1 MRGLIMDKL
10 TLLDMFKHG
19 TATWS
24 AVSSF
29 VVVLFWCVGC
39 WLAFLAIVNYKNAAD
54 GKSGIAKPI
63 VQTVIASLMVAISK
77 FIPILSDTLNN
88 KAAEFSPQSLLS
100 DIPQDALGLNLAF
113 TSVLLFVQML
123 GTIAI
128 FRGMLMLWEAT
139 NKGAGSGLIGK
150 SWTHIIGGVLAV
162 NIQLTIATV
171 ASTFYPGVD
180 LSFLGF

>member
-1 MRGLIMDKL
+1 MDKL

-29 VVVLFWCVGC
+29 VVALFWCVGC

-63 VQTVIASLMVAISK
+63 VQTVIASLMVAISR

-100 DIPQDALGLNLAF
+100 DIPQDELGLNLAF

-123 GTIAI
+123 GTIAV
-128 FRGMLMLWEAT
+128 FRGFLMLWEAT

-162 NIQLTIATV
+162 NIQLTIGTV
-171 ASTFYPGVD
+171 AATFYPGVD
-180 LSFLGF
+180 LSFLGL

>member
-1 MRGLIMDKL
+1 MEEL
-10 TLLDMFKHG
+10 TLLKMFTNSAG
-19 TATWS
+19 TWS

-39 WLAFLAIVNYKNAAD
+39 WLALIAILNYKNFSD
-54 GKSGIAKPI
+54 GKCGAGKPI
-63 VQTVIASLMVAISK
+63 FQTIIAALMVAISR

-88 KAAEFSPQSLLS
+88 KAAEFSPGALFSE
-100 DIPQDALGLNLAF
+100 IPVTDPLGVGLAF

-128 FRGMLMLWEAT
+128 FRGFLMIWEAT

-150 SWTHIIGGVLAV
+150 AWTHVIGGVLAV
-162 NIQLTIATV
+162 NIQLTISTLAL
-171 ASTFYPGVD
+171 TFYPGAN

>member
-1 MRGLIMDKL
+1 MDKL
-10 TLLDMFKHG
+10 TLLDMFKSG
-19 TATWS
+19 TSTWS
-24 AVSSF
+24 AVSAF

-39 WLAFLAIVNYKNAAD
+39 WLAFIAIVNYKNAAD
-54 GKSGIAKPI
+54 GKNGMAKPI
-63 VQTVIASLMVAISK
+63 IQTIIAALMVAISR

-100 DIPQDALGLNLAF
+100 DIPHDGLGLNLAF

-171 ASTFYPGVD
+171 ASTFYPGID

>member
-1 MRGLIMDKL
+1 MDKL

-39 WLAFLAIVNYKNAAD
+39 WLAFFAIVNYKNAAD

-63 VQTVIASLMVAISK
+63 IQTIIAALMVAISR
-77 FIPILSDTLNN
+77 FIPILSATLNN

-123 GTIAI
+123 GTIAV
-128 FRGMLMLWEAT
+128 FRGFLMLWEAT

-171 ASTFYPGVD
+171 AATFYPGVV

>member
-1 MRGLIMDKL
+1 MDSL
-10 TLLDMFKHG
+10 TLLDLFKHG

-24 AVSSF
+24 AVSAF

-39 WLAFLAIVNYKNAAD
+39 WLAFIAIGNYKNAAD

-63 VQTVIASLMVAISK
+63 IQTVIASLMVAISR

-100 DIPQDALGLNLAF
+100 NIPQNDLGLDLAM
-113 TSVLLFVQML
+113 TSILLFVQML

-128 FRGMLMLWEAT
+128 FRGGLMLWEAT

-150 SWTHIIGGVLAV
+150 SWTHIIGGVLAT

-180 LSFLGF
+180 LSFLGL

>member
-1 MRGLIMDKL
+1 MDKSL
-10 TLLDMFKHG
+10 TLLDLFKHG

>member
-1 MRGLIMDKL
+1 MAEKL
-10 TLLDMFKHG
+10 TLLDMFKNG

-24 AVSSF
+24 SVSSF

-39 WLAFLAIVNYKNAAD
+39 WLAFIAIVNYKNAAD
-54 GKSGIAKPI
+54 GKSGITKPI
-63 VQTVIASLMVAISK
+63 IQTILSALMVAISR
-77 FIPILSDTLNN
+77 FIPILSATLNN

-100 DIPQDALGLNLAF
+100 DIPQDGLGLNLAF

-128 FRGMLMLWEAT
+128 FRGFLMLWEAT
-139 NKGAGSGLIGK
+139 NKGAGSGLVGK

-171 ASTFYPGVD
+171 ASTFYPGID

>member
-1 MRGLIMDKL
+1 MNNL

-39 WLAFLAIVNYKNAAD
+39 WLAFIAIVNYKNAAD

-63 VQTVIASLMVAISK
+63 VQTVVASLMVAISR

-100 DIPQDALGLNLAF
+100 DIPQTDFGLNLAF

-123 GTIAI
+123 GTIAV
-128 FRGMLMLWEAT
+128 FRGFLMLWEAT

-171 ASTFYPGVD
+171 AATFYPGVD
-180 LSFLGF
+180 LSFLGL

>member
-1 MRGLIMDKL
+1 
-10 TLLDMFKHG
+10 MFKHG

-24 AVSSF
+24 SVSSF

-39 WLAFLAIVNYKNAAD
+39 WLAFIAIVNYKNAAD

-63 VQTVIASLMVAISK
+63 IQTVIASLMVAISR

-100 DIPQDALGLNLAF
+100 DIPTTDTMGLGLAF

-128 FRGMLMLWEAT
+128 FRGFLMIWKQRTRALVWSCRQELDAHYRWRFSCKHT
-139 NKGAGSGLIGK
+139 VDHINSSIHVL
-150 SWTHIIGGVLAV
+150 SWCR
-162 NIQLTIATV
+162 
-171 ASTFYPGVD
+171 STF
-180 LSFLGF
+180 LGL

>member
-1 MRGLIMDKL
+1 MAEKL

-24 AVSSF
+24 SVSSF

-39 WLAFLAIVNYKNAAD
+39 WLAFIAIVNYKNAAD
-54 GKSGIAKPI
+54 GKNGIAKPI
-63 VQTVIASLMVAISK
+63 VQTIISALMVAISR
-77 FIPILSDTLNN
+77 FIPILSETLNN

-162 NIQLTIATV
+162 NIQLTISTV
-171 ASTFYPGVD
+171 ASTFYPGID
-180 LSFLGF
+180 LTFLGL

>member
-1 MRGLIMDKL
+1 MDKL

-63 VQTVIASLMVAISK
+63 VQTVIASLMVAISR

-88 KAAEFSPQSLLS
+88 KA
-100 DIPQDALGLNLAF
+100 
-113 TSVLLFVQML
+113 
-123 GTIAI
+123 
-128 FRGMLMLWEAT
+128 
-139 NKGAGSGLIGK
+139 
-150 SWTHIIGGVLAV
+150 
-162 NIQLTIATV
+162 
-171 ASTFYPGVD
+171 
-180 LSFLGF
+180 LSFHLRAYLVIFQPLIQWDWGWRSQAFYCLFKC

>member
-1 MRGLIMDKL
+1 MAEKL

-24 AVSSF
+24 SVSSF

-39 WLAFLAIVNYKNAAD
+39 WLAFIAIVNYKNAAD
-54 GKSGIAKPI
+54 GKNGIAKPI
-63 VQTVIASLMVAISK
+63 VQTIISALMVAISR
-77 FIPILSDTLNN
+77 FIPILSETLNN

-162 NIQLTIATV
+162 NIQLTISTV
-171 ASTFYPGVD
+171 ASTLYPGVD
-180 LSFLGF
+180 LTFLGL

>member
-1 MRGLIMDKL
+1 MDKL

>member
-1 MRGLIMDKL
+1 MAEKL
-10 TLLDMFKHG
+10 TLLDMFKNG

-24 AVSSF
+24 SVSSF

-39 WLAFLAIVNYKNAAD
+39 WLAFIAIVNYKNAAD

-63 VQTVIASLMVAISK
+63 IQTVIASLMVAISR

-100 DIPQDALGLNLAF
+100 DIPHDGLGLNLAF

-171 ASTFYPGVD
+171 ASTFYPGID

>member
-1 MRGLIMDKL
+1 
-10 TLLDMFKHG
+10 MFKHG

-24 AVSSF
+24 SVSSF

-39 WLAFLAIVNYKNAAD
+39 WLAFIAIVNYKNAAD

-63 VQTVIASLMVAISK
+63 IQTVIASLMVAISR

-100 DIPQDALGLNLAF
+100 DIPTTDTMGLGLAF

-128 FRGMLMLWEAT
+128 FRGFLMIWKQRTKALVW
-139 NKGAGSGLIGK
+139 SCR
-150 SWTHIIGGVLAV
+150 
-162 NIQLTIATV
+162 
-171 ASTFYPGVD
+171 
-180 LSFLGF
+180 